1 MSVYTTLSAVDVGE
15 KIEKKGRLS
24 YLSWAWAWG
33 ELKKRYPDAKSR
45 VYEREDGRPYWDDG
59 RTCWVKCSVTV
70 EGEEIIEY
78 LPIMDSRNLSIPL
91 EKVTSMEVNK
101 SIQRCVTK
109 AIARHG
115 LGLYIYAGED
125 LPEKDA
131 EAKAAQKA
139 TLAQAMRENR
149 EPVIPTDGKGTPVC
163 ELCGAPVAGYGKNP
177 PATMWKYTKSKYG
190 KGLCAECAK
199 KVAAAQEKKASLTAE
214 PTAEE

>member
-70 EGEEIIEY
+70 EGEEIVEY

-101 SIQRCVTK
+101 AVQRCVTK

-177 PATMWKYTKSKYG
+177 PSAMWKYTKSKYG

-199 KVAAAQEKKASLTAE
+199 KVAAAQEKKAALTAE

>member
-78 LPIMDSRNLSIPL
+78 LPIMDSRNFSIPL
-91 EKVTSMEVNK
+91 DKVTSMEVNK
-101 SIQRCVTK
+101 AIQRCVTK

-149 EPVIPTDGKGTPVC
+149 EPVIPTDGKGKPVC
-163 ELCGAPVAGYGKNP
+163 ELCGAPVAWYGKNP
-177 PATMWKYTKSKYG
+177 PAAMW
-190 KGLCAECAK
+190 
-199 KVAAAQEKKASLTAE
+199 
-214 PTAEE
+214 

>member
-33 ELKKRYPDAKSR
+33 ELKKRYPDAKSK

-78 LPIMDSRNLSIPL
+78 LPIMNARNLSIPL
-91 EKVTSMEVNK
+91 KEVTSMEVNK

-149 EPVIPTDGKGTPVC
+149 EPVIPTDGKGNPVC

-177 PATMWKYTKSKYG
+177 PAAMWKYTKSKYG

-199 KVAAAQEKKASLTAE
+199 KVAAAQEKKVALTAE
-214 PTAEE
+214 LAAEE